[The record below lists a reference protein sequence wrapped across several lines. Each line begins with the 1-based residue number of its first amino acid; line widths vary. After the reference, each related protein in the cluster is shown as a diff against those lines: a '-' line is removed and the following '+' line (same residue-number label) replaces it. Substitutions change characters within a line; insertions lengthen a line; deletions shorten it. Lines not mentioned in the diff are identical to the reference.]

1 MPDLAPLRSVLP
13 TTPDELLGVINST
26 AILGEDYV
34 DLLKRTC
41 ECFYGPHGASVL
53 QHCEVLLDMA
63 WEKLN
68 TGYWKDV
75 DVNWRYAYTVSSL
88 MKVYCQCLLLNEQKG
103 DVSLADIMK
112 SCDMGLL
119 MGAPMLDNILA
130 RVSSLIQSIFNP
142 PGKQHC
148 VDTVPE
154 PKRMK
159 IADVRINKD
168 RCVSQC
174 SCPSLQ
180 TFKESYMDKQ
190 QAVIVTDAMDF
201 WPALSFRKWDLAYIK
216 QKAGYRTVPIE
227 LGSKY
232 TEESWSQSLMTIT
245 EFIEHYIENPTQETK
260 GYLAQHQL
268 FDQIPELQ
276 KDISVP
282 TYCCLGHKDE
292 VDTNAWFGPAG
303 TVSPLHYDPK
313 HNLLAQVVGY
323 KYIRLYSDKVTDQLY
338 PHPDRLLVNTS
349 QVDLEEP
356 DHVKFPL
363 FAKAPYV
370 ECVLGPGEMLYIPPK
385 HWHFVKSLSVSFS
398 VSFWWE

>member
-1 MPDLAPLRSVLP
+1 MPDLAALRSVLP
-13 TTPDELLGVINST
+13 KTPDELLLTITSPD
-26 AILGEDYV
+26 ILGKDYY
-34 DLLKRTC
+34 DFLKKTC
-41 ECFYGPHGASVL
+41 DCLYGQDGGSVK
-53 QHCEVLLDMA
+53 HSCEVLLDLA

-75 DVNWRYAYTVSSL
+75 DISWRYTYTVISV
-88 MKVYCQCLLLNEQKG
+88 MKVYCQCLLLNQQKG
-103 DVSLADIMK
+103 EVSLADIMR

-119 MGAPMLDNILA
+119 MGAPILDNILA
-130 RVSSLIQSIFNP
+130 RMSSLIQTIFNP
-142 PGKQHC
+142 PR
-148 VDTVPE
+148 
-154 PKRMK
+154 KRQCGDAVSEAK
-159 IADVRINKD
+159 RLKVADVRIDGDKS
-168 RCVSQC
+168 VSRC

-180 TFKESYMDKQ
+180 KFKESYMDKH
-190 QAVIVTDAMDF
+190 QAVIVTDAIDF
-201 WPALSFRKWDLAYIK
+201 WPALSSRKWDLDYIK

-245 EFIEHYIENPTQETK
+245 EFIERYIENPAQVTK

-282 TYCCLGHKDE
+282 TYCCLGEEDD
-292 VDTNAWFGPAG
+292 VDQNAWFGPEG

-313 HNLLAQVVGY
+313 HNLLAQVVGW
-323 KYIRLYSDKVTDQLY
+323 KYVRLYSDRVTDHLY
-338 PHPDRLLVNTS
+338 PHPNRLLVNTS

-356 DHVKFPL
+356 DHAKFPL

-370 ECVLGPGEMLYIPPK
+370 ECVLGPGEMLYIPPQ